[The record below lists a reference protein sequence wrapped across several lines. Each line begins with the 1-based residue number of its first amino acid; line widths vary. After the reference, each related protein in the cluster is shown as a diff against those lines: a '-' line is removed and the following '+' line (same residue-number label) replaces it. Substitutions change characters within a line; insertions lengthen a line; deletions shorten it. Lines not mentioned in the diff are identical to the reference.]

1 MYAYDE
7 DNTIELNRGLLSIQS
22 YVCCDTT
29 IDDYNDN
36 GTANFLNTIG
46 LYFVFL
52 QAIASTL
59 MAMSKTDVRNYTK
72 KLLSCS
78 YVSCEA
84 DNMVDDEGN
93 NIN

>member
-1 MYAYDE
+1 MCMAVIGTTFGLNDVI
-7 DNTIELNRGLLSIQS
+7 DNRGYYRIVYQ
-22 YVCCDTT
+22 
-29 IDDYNDN
+29 
-36 GTANFLNTIG
+36 IG
-46 LYFVFL
+46 LYFVSL
-52 QAIASTL
+52 QAFASTL

>member
-1 MYAYDE
+1 MCMMVIGTTFGLNDVI
-7 DNTIELNRGLLSIQS
+7 DNRGYYRIVYQ
-22 YVCCDTT
+22 
-29 IDDYNDN
+29 
-36 GTANFLNTIG
+36 IG
-46 LYFVFL
+46 LYFVSL

-78 YVSCEA
+78 YVRAA
-84 DNMVDDEGN
+84 DDMVEDEDN

>member
-1 MYAYDE
+1 MVVIGKTEIFDPK
-7 DNTIELNRGLLSIQS
+7 
-22 YVCCDTT
+22 
-29 IDDYNDN
+29 YN
-36 GTANFLNTIG
+36 AKVFQIG
-46 LYFVFL
+46 LFFVAL

>member
-1 MYAYDE
+1 MVVIGKTE
-7 DNTIELNRGLLSIQS
+7 MFNPS
-22 YVCCDTT
+22 YNARV
-29 IDDYNDN
+29 
-36 GTANFLNTIG
+36 FQIG
-46 LYFVFL
+46 LYFVAL

-78 YVSCEA
+78 YVCAA
-84 DNMVDDEGN
+84 DDMVEDKGN